1 MVLVKSETPSSISRC
16 SPDVVVL
23 IENGPGSIEN
33 GSGSLLSRIS
43 QASYF
48 HGDFLRLT
56 TTIAVAITFFGVLL
70 LAIIAY
76 AGWKAN
82 ETATER
88 ESMLVDNSLNESIAR
103 ALNEQ
108 KSSAWWDDPVAKI
121 TDKAIDLEFTD
132 ANFGVFFTETYG
144 HDEVYI
150 LNAED
155 RPLYG
160 FANAKRL
167 DPAAFEKRR
176 PALAALIDEIR
187 RGDRSK
193 LEPRPDIVGDS
204 TNRYHVLVPDQAA
217 RWAGHIVSVDGRPAV
232 VAGMTIVPNMDK
244 SLLKGTPNLLLSITH
259 IDDAFI
265 SDIGRL
271 AAAARFGP
279 DVPTVARGRSR
290 SKAFVGDEGIP
301 AGFLTWTT
309 KRPGHILLI
318 IILPLVALGILATG
332 FLSMTMFR
340 RLRRAHDSLQYEA
353 KHDALS
359 GLPNRVEMVEKIE
372 SFLHR
377 QRIELSNRRAVA
389 AYIDIDRFKDINDT
403 LGHEA
408 GDQLIKAV
416 GQRLKARLR
425 PQDFL
430 SRFGGDE
437 FAILGM
443 PVGSGGDAA
452 IADRIAQ
459 AFALPFSVH
468 GQSIR
473 VTASVGLAVAPD
485 NGVTADELMR
495 HADIALY
502 EAKNQGRDCAV
513 FFSPEMAE
521 RVQHRRSIEV
531 QLRTAIEANQLRLH
545 YQPIISCGTGAIVG
559 VEALLR
565 WRHPVH
571 GEISPAE
578 FIPIA
583 ENSGLLPALGEWV
596 LDQAMKDS
604 KRWPDLEVAINLSP
618 VQFRHVDLRPTLRE
632 LVAKHGVDPSC
643 FVLEITENVL
653 LEATNHTI
661 SILESIRAMGF
672 KTALDDFGT
681 RYSSLAYLCNFKF
694 DKIKIDRSFVSRM
707 SEDDTSR
714 TIVQSVVKLGRALGM
729 DIVAEGVEDELEA
742 TMMTSFG
749 CTELQGFYFS
759 KAIAA
764 DRISKLR
771 STFQSKRFVQAPQSL
786 HIVRPQGAAG

>member
-1 MVLVKSETPSSISRC
+1 M
-16 SPDVVVL
+16 
-23 IENGPGSIEN
+23 
-33 GSGSLLSRIS
+33 LSRVS
-43 QASYF
+43 QAGYF
-48 HGDFLRLT
+48 NGDLRRLT
-56 TTIAVAITFFGVLL
+56 TVIAVAIVFFGVLL

-88 ESMLVDNSLNESIAR
+88 ESMLVENALNESIAR

-108 KSSAWWDDPVAKI
+108 RSVAWWDDAMVKI

-132 ANFGVFFTETYG
+132 ANFGVFLTETYA

-150 LNAED
+150 LNAD
-155 RPLYG
+155 DHPLYG
-160 FANAKRL
+160 FAEAQRR
-167 DPAAFEKRR
+167 DPAAFEERR
-176 PALAALIDEIR
+176 PVLAALIDEIR
-187 RGDRSK
+187 RGDHSK
-193 LEPRPDIVGDS
+193 LRPRPDIVGES
-204 TNRYHVLVPDQAA
+204 MNLYHVLVPARSA
-217 RWAGHIVSVDGRPAV
+217 RWAGHIVSFDGRPAV
-232 VAGMTIVPNMDK
+232 VAGMTMVPNIDPT
-244 SLLKGTPNLLLSITH
+244 LLKGTPNLLLSITF
-259 IDDAFI
+259 IDKEFMSA
-265 SDIGRL
+265 IGRTLLLPDL
-271 AAAARFGP
+271 ALTAQPSQADG
-279 DVPTVARGRSR
+279 VVSE
-290 SKAFVGDEGIP
+290 AFVGDGGLP

-332 FLSMTMFR
+332 LLSRTMFR
-340 RLRRAHDSLQYEA
+340 RLGRASDSLRYEA

-377 QRIELSNRRAVA
+377 RRVERSKLRAVA

-416 GQRLKARLR
+416 GERLKARLR
-425 PQDFL
+425 AQDFL

-443 PVGSGGDAA
+443 PVGSRGDAA
-452 IADRIAQ
+452 IAERIAQ
-459 AFALPFSVH
+459 AFASPFSIN

-502 EAKNQGRDCAV
+502 EAKNQGRDRAV

-521 RVQHRRSIEV
+521 RVEHRRSIEV
-531 QLRTAIEANQLRLH
+531 DLRAALEANQLRLH

-565 WRHPVH
+565 WSHPVH
-571 GEISPAE
+571 GEMSPAV

-632 LVAKHGVDPSC
+632 LVAKHGVDPSR

-653 LEATNHTI
+653 LEATDHTI
-661 SILESIRAMGF
+661 SILDSIRAMGF

-707 SEDDTSR
+707 TKEQTSR
-714 TIVQSVVKLGRALGM
+714 TIVQSVVRLGRALGM
-729 DIVAEGVEDELEA
+729 DIVAEGVEDEVEA
-742 TMMTSFG
+742 TMMTNFG

-759 KAIAA
+759 KAVAA
-764 DRISKLR
+764 GRISKLL
-771 STFQSKRFVQAPQSL
+771 STFQSKRFAQAQQSL
-786 HIVRPQGAAG
+786 HIVTPHGAAG

>member
-1 MVLVKSETPSSISRC
+1 M
-16 SPDVVVL
+16 
-23 IENGPGSIEN
+23 
-33 GSGSLLSRIS
+33 
-43 QASYF
+43 
-48 HGDFLRLT
+48 
-56 TTIAVAITFFGVLL
+56 IAVAIAFFGVLL

-88 ESMLVDNSLNESIAR
+88 ESMLVENALNESIAR

-108 KSSAWWDDPVAKI
+108 KSVAWWDDPIVKI

-132 ANFGVFFTETYG
+132 ANFGAFLTETYA

-150 LNAED
+150 LNADD

-160 FANAKRL
+160 FAGAQRL
-167 DPAAFEKRR
+167 NPSAFEERR
-176 PALAALIDEIR
+176 RDLAALIDEIR
-187 RGDRSK
+187 RGDHSK
-193 LEPRPDIVGDS
+193 LRPRPDIVGES
-204 TNRYHVLVPDQAA
+204 MNLYHSLVPAESA
-217 RWAGHIVSVDGRPAV
+217 RWAGHIVSIEGRPAL
-232 VAGMTIVPNMDK
+232 VAGMTIVPNIDPT
-244 SLLKGTPNLLLSITH
+244 LLKGTPNLLLSITF
-259 IDDAFI
+259 IDKDFM
-265 SDIGRL
+265 SDIGHTLLLPDL
-271 AAAARFGP
+271 ALTSQPSQADG
-279 DVPTVARGRSR
+279 VVSE
-290 SKAFVGDEGIP
+290 AFVGDGGIP

-309 KRPGHILLI
+309 RRPGQVLLTV
-318 IILPLVALGILATG
+318 ILPLVALGVLATG
-332 FLSMTMFR
+332 LLSKAMFG
-340 RLRRAHDSLQYEA
+340 RLRRASDDLRHEA

-372 SFLHR
+372 NFLHR
-377 QRIELSNRRAVA
+377 HTVEHGKQRAVA

-416 GQRLKARLR
+416 GKRLKAGLR

-437 FAILGM
+437 FAILAM
-443 PVGSGGDAA
+443 PGRSGRAAA
-452 IADRIAQ
+452 IADRIAR
-459 AFALPFSVH
+459 AFALPFSIH

-502 EAKNQGRDCAV
+502 EAKNQGRDRAV
-513 FFSPEMAE
+513 FFSAEMAE
-521 RVQHRRSIEV
+521 RVEHRRSIEV
-531 QLRTAIEANQLRLH
+531 ELRTALDANQLRLH

-565 WRHPVH
+565 WCHPVR
-571 GEISPAE
+571 GEISPVE

-583 ENSGLLPALGEWV
+583 ENSGLLPTLGEWV

-604 KRWPDLEVAINLSP
+604 KRWPDLEVAVNLSP
-618 VQFRHVDLRPTLRE
+618 VQFRHVDLATVLRA
-632 LVAKHGVDPSC
+632 LVTKHGVAPNR
-643 FVLEITENVL
+643 FVLEITEGVL
-653 LEATNHTI
+653 LEANSHTN
-661 SILESIRAMGF
+661 SILESIRTMGF

-714 TIVQSVVKLGRALGM
+714 TIVQSVVRLGRALGM

-742 TMMTSFG
+742 AMMTNFG

-759 KAIAA
+759 KALAA
-764 DRISKLR
+764 GRISKLL
-771 STFQSKRFVQAPQSL
+771 STFQYKRFAQAPQSL
-786 HIVRPQGAAG
+786 HVVTTRGTAG